1 VSPDY
6 TPENDIQFHP
16 DQEGGMKLSGL
27 DPRRDGVV
35 REIQGNGAVR
45 QRLMDMGFL
54 PKTPVR
60 MERVA
65 PTGEPVWVRI
75 CGGQV
80 ALRRS
85 EADAVVLDDLSGDQE
100 AGR

>member
-1 VSPDY
+1 
-6 TPENDIQFHP
+6 
-16 DQEGGMKLSGL
+16 MKLSGL

-35 REIQGNGAVR
+35 REIRATGAVR

-54 PKTPVR
+54 PRTTVR

-80 ALRRS
+80 ALRRN
-85 EADAVVLDDLSGDQE
+85 EADAVVLDDLTGRGE
-100 AGR
+100 ARR